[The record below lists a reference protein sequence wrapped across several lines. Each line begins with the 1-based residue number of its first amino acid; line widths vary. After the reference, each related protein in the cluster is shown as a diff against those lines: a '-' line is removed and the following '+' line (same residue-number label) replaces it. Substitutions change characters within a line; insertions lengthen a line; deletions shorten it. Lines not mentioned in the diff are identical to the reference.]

1 MVSIIWSNW
10 KRAFKNLQLCNRN
23 MESILIP
30 RERAGVVN
38 KRVIKKI
45 KDELNI
51 DISKKGNVVEVSGEG
66 IEYLLARNIIMAI
79 GRGFSP
85 LRAYRLFDEEQE
97 LLVTELGNRAQ
108 RIRARLIGTNGKCRR
123 RIEWKTGVAI
133 SVHGKT
139 VAIIGNWGEMSNA
152 RKAVEML
159 INGTSHTYV
168 YRWLDEVLGI

>member
-1 MVSIIWSNW
+1 
-10 KRAFKNLQLCNRN
+10 

-30 RERAGVVN
+30 RERAGIIN
-38 KRVIKKI
+38 KKVIEKI
-45 KDELNI
+45 KDELGITIVKNR
-51 DISKKGNVVEVSGEG
+51 NVIELGGEG

-85 LRAYRLFDEEQE
+85 VRAYRLLDEEQE
-97 LLVTELGNRAQ
+97 LLITELGNRAQ
-108 RIRARLIGTNGKCRR
+108 RIRARLIGTNGKARK

-133 SVHGKT
+133 SVLGKT
-139 VAIIGNWGEMSNA
+139 VAIIGNWEEMNKA

-168 YRWLDEVLGI
+168 YRWLDEVIGN